1 MISLP
6 GVLPM
11 GLAVSCVLN
20 IWVMLL
26 CLPPMPGGKRK
37 SLYRA
42 LLCHSQPIYK
52 HFSPKNFLTMYSIVE
67 CRGSDIPNSTHPS
80 IRKRLLQSK
89 NPNLMGFLARSASFV
104 YLYTHIIA
112 SIDNTDE
119 D

>member
-1 MISLP
+1 
-6 GVLPM
+6 
-11 GLAVSCVLN
+11 VLN

-42 LLCHSQPIYK
+42 MHCHRQPIYK
-52 HFSPKNFLTMYSIVE
+52 LFPPENFLTVYSIVAY
-67 CRGSDIPNSTHPS
+67 RGSDIPNPSHPS

-89 NPNLMGFLARSASFV
+89 NPNLVGFLARSASFV
-104 YLYTHIIA
+104 YLYTHITA